1 MTIYVVIPTFNRIKQ
16 LSELLSDLQYQED
29 CQVPVEICV
38 VNDASTDST
47 SAVLEHIEHI
57 NVIATR
63 GNRWWPGA
71 INDAIHFL
79 KNNRSIR
86 QDDFIL
92 LLNDDTRLPPNYLS
106 ELMSIAS
113 CLGPQVCIGSMIKD
127 IDTSELIS
135 VGACYNRKKLK
146 ITDCIDKTWQYDNV
160 IELSL
165 LSGRGTLYPAIE
177 FMSLGK
183 SNEFFTPQYFADYL
197 ISFRFKQ
204 RSYELVTHPNIFVY
218 SDTNFGNM
226 KKFSFLRKYFWRRSS
241 NYVIAKV
248 YFDLMTIKK
257 PLILF
262 YPLIV
267 IGKGVWKLR
276 ARSKI

>member
-16 LSELLSDLQYQED
+16 LSKLLSDLQNQEG
-29 CQVPVEICV
+29 CLIPVEICV
-38 VNDASTDST
+38 VNDASTDET
-47 SAVLEHIEHI
+47 SEALEHIEHV

-86 QDDFIL
+86 QDDYIL
-92 LLNDDTRLPPNYLS
+92 LLNDDTRLPASYLR
-106 ELMSIAS
+106 ELMSIA
-113 CLGPQVCIGSMIKD
+113 CLSPKVCVGSMIKD
-127 IDTSELIS
+127 IDTSEVIS

-146 ITDCIDKTWQYDNV
+146 ITDCIDKITQYNNV

-177 FMSLGK
+177 FMALGK

-204 RSYELVTHPNIFVY
+204 RSYDLVTHPNIFVY

-226 KKFSFLRKYFWRRSS
+226 KKFRFLRKYFWRRSS
-241 NYVIAKV
+241 NYIIAKV
-248 YFDLMTIKK
+248 YFDIITIKK
-257 PLILF
+257 SLILF

>member
-16 LSELLSDLQYQED
+16 LSELLSDLQYQEG
-29 CQVPVEICV
+29 CQIPVEICV
-38 VNDASTDST
+38 VNDASTDET
-47 SAVLEHIEHI
+47 SAVLEHIKHV
-57 NVIATR
+57 NVVATR

-71 INDAIHFL
+71 INDAIQFL

-86 QDDFIL
+86 QGDFIL
-92 LLNDDTRLPPNYLS
+92 LLNDDTRLPPNYLR
-106 ELMSIAS
+106 ELVSIA
-113 CLGPQVCIGSMIKD
+113 CLSPKVCIGSMIKD
-127 IDTSELIS
+127 IGTSELIS
-135 VGACYNRKKLK
+135 VGACYNREKLK
-146 ITDCIDKTWQYDNV
+146 ITDYIDKTLQYDNI

-177 FMSLGK
+177 FMALGK

-204 RSYELVTHPNIFVY
+204 RNYELVTHPNIFVY

-248 YFDLMTIKK
+248 YFDLMTIRKS
-257 PLILF
+257 LILF

-276 ARSKI
+276 TRSKI

>member
-1 MTIYVVIPTFNRIKQ
+1 MTIFVVIPTFNRIKQ
-16 LSELLSDLQYQED
+16 LSELLLDLQYQEG
-29 CQVPVEICV
+29 CQIPVEIYV
-38 VNDASTDST
+38 VNDASTDET
-47 SAVLEHIEHI
+47 SAVLKKIKHI
-57 NVIATR
+57 NVVSTG

-86 QDDFIL
+86 QGDFIL
-92 LLNDDTRLPPNYLS
+92 LLNDDTRLPPNYLR
-106 ELMSIAS
+106 ELMSIA
-113 CLGPQVCIGSMIKD
+113 CLGPKVCIGSMIKD

-146 ITDCIDKTWQYDNV
+146 ITDCIDKTPQYDNV

-177 FMSLGK
+177 FMKLGK

-204 RSYELVTHPNIFVY
+204 RNYELITHPNIFVY

-226 KKFSFLRKYFWRRSS
+226 KKFNFLRKYFWKRSS

-248 YFDLMTIKK
+248 YFDLMTIRKS
-257 PLILF
+257 LILF

-267 IGKGVWKLR
+267 IGKGVWKIR

>member
-16 LSELLSDLQYQED
+16 LSELLSDLQYQEG
-29 CQVPVEICV
+29 CQIPMEICV
-38 VNDASTDST
+38 VNDASTDET
-47 SAVLEHIEHI
+47 SAVLEHIKHV
-57 NVIATR
+57 NVVATS

-71 INDAIHFL
+71 INDAIQFL

-92 LLNDDTRLPPNYLS
+92 LLNDDTRLPPNYLR
-106 ELMSIAS
+106 ELVSIA
-113 CLGPQVCIGSMIKD
+113 CLSPKVCVGSMIKD
-127 IDTSELIS
+127 INTSELIS
-135 VGACYNRKKLK
+135 VGAFYDRKKLK
-146 ITDCIDKTWQYDNV
+146 ITDYIDKNLQCDDV

-177 FMSLGK
+177 FMTLGK

-204 RSYELVTHPNIFVY
+204 RNYELVTHPNIFVY

-248 YFDLMTIKK
+248 YFDLMTISKS
-257 PLILF
+257 LILF

-276 ARSKI
+276 ALSKI

>member
-1 MTIYVVIPTFNRIKQ
+1 MTIFVVIPTFNRIKQ
-16 LSELLSDLQYQED
+16 LSELLSDLRYQEG
-29 CQVPVEICV
+29 CQVPVDICV
-38 VNDASTDST
+38 VNDASTDET
-47 SAVLEHIEHI
+47 SAVLEHIENI
-57 NVIATR
+57 NVIATS

-71 INDAIHFL
+71 INDAIHYL

-86 QDDFIL
+86 QDDFVL
-92 LLNDDTRLPPNYLS
+92 LLNDDTRLPTNYLR
-106 ELMSIAS
+106 ELMSIACQS
-113 CLGPQVCIGSMIKD
+113 PKVCIGSMIKD

-146 ITDCIDKTWQYDNV
+146 ITDRINNTWQYDNV

-165 LSGRGTLYPAIE
+165 LSGRGTLYPASE
-177 FMSLGK
+177 FMTLGK

-204 RSYELVTHPNIFVY
+204 RNYELVTHPDIFVY

-226 KKFSFLRKYFWRRSS
+226 KKLSFLRKYFWRRSS
-241 NYVIAKV
+241 NYIIAKV

-257 PLILF
+257 SLILF

>member
-1 MTIYVVIPTFNRIKQ
+1 MTIYVIIPTFNRINQ
-16 LSELLSDLQYQED
+16 LSELLSDLQYQES
-29 CQVPVEICV
+29 CQIPVEICV
-38 VNDASTDST
+38 VNDASTDET
-47 SAVLEHIEHI
+47 SAVLEHIKYI
-57 NVIATR
+57 NVVATR

-79 KNNRSIR
+79 KNNRSI
-86 QDDFIL
+86 QQGDFIL
-92 LLNDDTRLPPNYLS
+92 LLNDDIRLPPNYLR
-106 ELMSIAS
+106 ELMSIA
-113 CLGPQVCIGSMIKD
+113 CLDPKVCIGSMIKH
-127 IDTSELIS
+127 IDTSALIS
-135 VGACYNRKKLK
+135 IGPRYNRKRLK
-146 ITDCIDKTWQYDNV
+146 ITDCIDKTPQYDSV
-160 IELSL
+160 IDLSL

-177 FMSLGK
+177 FMNLGK

-204 RSYELVTHPNIFVY
+204 RNYKLVTHPNIFVY

-226 KKFSFLRKYFWRRSS
+226 KKLSFLRKYFWRRSA
-241 NYVIAKV
+241 NYVIARV

-257 PLILF
+257 YLILF

-267 IGKGVWKLR
+267 IGKVVWKLR

>member
-16 LSELLSDLQYQED
+16 LSELLSDLQYQEG
-29 CQVPVEICV
+29 CQIPIEICV
-38 VNDASTDST
+38 VNDASTDET
-47 SAVLEHIEHI
+47 SAVLEHIKHV
-57 NVIATR
+57 NVVATL

-92 LLNDDTRLPPNYLS
+92 LLNDDTRLPPNYLR
-106 ELMSIAS
+106 ELVSIA
-113 CLGPQVCIGSMIKD
+113 CLSPKVCVGSMIKD

-135 VGACYNRKKLK
+135 VGAFYNRKKLK
-146 ITDCIDKTWQYDNV
+146 ITDYIDKNLQCDDV

-177 FMSLGK
+177 FMTLGK

-204 RSYELVTHPNIFVY
+204 RNYELVTHPNIFVY

-248 YFDLMTIKK
+248 YFDLMTISKS
-257 PLILF
+257 LILF

-276 ARSKI
+276 ARSKT